1 MPNLDLKG
9 DQKPAQ
15 ILNNW
20 GTQKMISQPVLEN
33 CIKKKNTKQ
42 YGKPT
47 NEQKTVSFKLISLQ
61 CWT

>member
-33 CIKKKNTKQ
+33 CKKKITKQ

-47 NEQKTVSFKLISLQ
+47 NEQNTVVFKLISLQ

>member
-33 CIKKKNTKQ
+33 CKKKKKHQ
-42 YGKPT
+42 A
-47 NEQKTVSFKLISLQ
+47 I
-61 CWT
+61 W

>member
-33 CIKKKNTKQ
+33 CKKKK
-42 YGKPT
+42 
-47 NEQKTVSFKLISLQ
+47 KLSNVVNQQMNKIQ
-61 CWT
+61 

>member
-33 CIKKKNTKQ
+33 CKKKHQ
-42 YGKPT
+42 A
-47 NEQKTVSFKLISLQ
+47 I
-61 CWT
+61 W

>member
-15 ILNNW
+15 ILNNR

-33 CIKKKNTKQ
+33 CKKKNTKQ

-47 NEQKTVSFKLISLQ
+47 NEQNTVRFKLISLQ

>member
-1 MPNLDLKG
+1 MPNLGLKG

-20 GTQKMISQPVLEN
+20 GTQKMISQSVLEN
-33 CIKKKNTKQ
+33 CKKKTKQ
-42 YGKPT
+42 CGKPT
-47 NEQKTVSFKLISLQ
+47 NEQNTVRFKLISLQ

>member
-15 ILNNW
+15 ILKNW

-33 CIKKKNTKQ
+33 CKKKNTKQ

>member
-20 GTQKMISQPVLEN
+20 GTQKMISQLVLEN
-33 CIKKKNTKQ
+33 CKKKTPSNMVNQQMNKKQ
-42 YGKPT
+42 
-47 NEQKTVSFKLISLQ
+47 
-61 CWT
+61 

>member
-20 GTQKMISQPVLEN
+20 GTQKMISQPVLE
-33 CIKKKNTKQ
+33 IVKKNTNQ
-42 YGKPT
+42 YGNPT
-47 NEQKTVSFKLISLQ
+47 NEQNIVRFKLIPLQ